1 MTDVRVLRGKVQT
14 IQYGG
19 LTHLVVDDGNFN
31 NAWRVTKFYIAPD
44 GVHDT
49 SLGQLDAV
57 AVLATHAEAIP
68 NPLLTTV
75 IKWNWEDRRQ
85 FAWTAIELNGDTT
98 FGTWSEGVIDPQ
110 HIVVRDMYIGLT
122 AQFATGTRFWNYMI
136 ELERVTLSD
145 NQAVMAIIQ
154 EESQDV
160 N

>member
-1 MTDVRVLRGKVQT
+1 MKDRRVLRGQVAT

-19 LTHLVVDDGNFN
+19 LTQLVVDDGNFTD
-31 NAWRVTKFYIAPD
+31 AWRVTKFYIAPD

-57 AVLATHAEAIP
+57 AVLATHEEAIP
-68 NPLLTTV
+68 NPLLPTV
-75 IKWNWEDRRQ
+75 IQWNWDDRRQ

-110 HIVVRDMYIGLT
+110 HIIVRDLYIGLT
-122 AQFATGTRFWNYMI
+122 AQFATSTRVWNYMI
-136 ELERVTLSD
+136 ELERVKLSD
-145 NQAVMAIIQ
+145 DQAILAILQ

>member
-1 MTDVRVLRGKVQT
+1 MTDVRVLRGKVNT

-31 NAWRVTKFYIAPD
+31 AA
-44 GVHDT
+44 
-49 SLGQLDAV
+49 

-68 NPLLTTV
+68 NELLPSV
-75 IKWNWEDRRQ
+75 IKWNWDDRRQ

-110 HIVVRDMYIGLT
+110 HVIVRDMYIGLT
-122 AQFATGTRFWNYMI
+122 AAFATSTRLWNYMI
-136 ELERVTLSD
+136 QLERVTLTD